1 MAGGID
7 PFCQSPGTYLAQGLH
22 GVGYFIWKVFSV
34 PYHILLHDKTL
45 RGAIYALSRPPYGSG
60 GVQDITILESKFG
73 YYDGLVKR

>member
-34 PYHILLHDKTL
+34 PYH
-45 RGAIYALSRPPYGSG
+45 ALSRPPYGSG
-60 GVQDITILESKFG
+60 GVQNITILESKFG